1 MSIQTELTRITNA
14 KAAIKTA
21 IEGKGVTVPASTLL
35 DGMASLI
42 ESIETGGGSGGG
54 VQIGNFSTIKYG
66 SFQLAEDVSTYTIDL
81 GYKGS
86 GLNPVVEQFFLS
98 RDMPS
103 TFSGTSTTN
112 SLVVA
117 ASLKNVTSAASS
129 GSGVNVARYYNS
141 SGRISTSTVGICE
154 FNDIAGDSTPRTL
167 TLYTMKANSDCKLT
181 AGATYNWIVLRRE
194 E

>member
-21 IEGKGVTVPASTLL
+21 VEGKGVTVPAGTLL
-35 DGMASLI
+35 DGMAALI
-42 ESIETGGGSGGG
+42 ESIEAGGN
-54 VQIGNFSTIKYG
+54 VKIGNFSTFNYG

-98 RDMPS
+98 RDMTS
-103 TFSGTSTTN
+103 TFSGTETTN
-112 SLVVA
+112 SLVIA
-117 ASLKNVTSAASS
+117 ASLENVTSATSA
-129 GSGVNVARYYNS
+129 GSGVSVARYYNS
-141 SGRISTSTVGICE
+141 SGRISTSTAGICK
-154 FNDIAGDSTPRTL
+154 FNDPSSDNTPRTM
-167 TLYTMKANSDCKLT
+167 TVYASNANSNCKLT
-181 AGATYNWIVLRRE
+181 SGATYNWIVLRRE